1 MSNQFNKKPFRGL
14 NALVVEDVAAMREL
28 LSELLRDLG
37 FEDVVRCEDGA
48 VALRTLE
55 DTVHPIDIIV
65 CDLEMPM
72 INGIEFIQMLRK
84 SPNRTINSI
93 PIVIVTGHS
102 ERKNLL
108 QAVRAGVHG
117 FLVKPV
123 SLAALEK
130 RIHRALKGAPIDPEV
145 FERETQRKTDPPV
158 KIIEG

>member
-1 MSNQFNKKPFRGL
+1 MTTQFNKKPFRGL

-28 LSELLRDLG
+28 LSELLHDLG
-37 FEDVVRCEDGA
+37 FDDIVRCEDGA
-48 VALRTLE
+48 VALETLE
-55 DTVHPIDIIV
+55 DAVHPVDVII

-84 SPNRTINSI
+84 SPNPRTKEI
-93 PIVIVTGHS
+93 PIVVVTGHS

-108 QAVRAGVHG
+108 QAVQAGVHG

-130 RIHRALKGAPIDPEV
+130 RIQRALKGVPIDPEV
-145 FERETQRKTDPPV
+145 FERETRRKAEPPV
-158 KIIEG
+158 KVIDG